1 MSKPSFI
8 YVTYIESTPEKVWQA
23 LTDSAFTRRYWVN
36 HRNASDW
43 KVGSPWRHEDFDDA
57 SLVDIVGH
65 VVEISPPR
73 HLVLTWAFPKDVK
86 DPDKVSRVTFDIETY
101 GDGVRL
107 TVTHSDLEPELR
119 DATGDHEG
127 LAARAVQ
134 PKDSARDRKAATR
147 NLYAHDQAAGVMGR
161 HFNCAQGWSR
171 EGQAETDTILAPAC
185 LSHRGPC
192 RLCHDPKPPQT
203 SCRPR
208 P

>member
-86 DPDKVSRVTFDIETY
+86 DPDKVSAELSST
-101 GDGVRL
+101 
-107 TVTHSDLEPELR
+107 TVT
-119 DATGDHEG
+119 
-127 LAARAVQ
+127 
-134 PKDSARDRKAATR
+134 
-147 NLYAHDQAAGVMGR
+147 
-161 HFNCAQGWSR
+161 QGNHH
-171 EGQAETDTILAPAC
+171 A
-185 LSHRGPC
+185 
-192 RLCHDPKPPQT
+192 
-203 SCRPR
+203 
-208 P
+208 

>member
-1 MSKPSFI
+1 MSPTSKAPRKKYGRRLLTARSRGDI
-8 YVTYIESTPEKVWQA
+8 GSTTAMPPTGRWGLRGGTKISTMRVW
-23 LTDSAFTRRYWVN
+23 
-36 HRNASDW
+36 
-43 KVGSPWRHEDFDDA
+43 
-57 SLVDIVGH
+57 VDIVGH